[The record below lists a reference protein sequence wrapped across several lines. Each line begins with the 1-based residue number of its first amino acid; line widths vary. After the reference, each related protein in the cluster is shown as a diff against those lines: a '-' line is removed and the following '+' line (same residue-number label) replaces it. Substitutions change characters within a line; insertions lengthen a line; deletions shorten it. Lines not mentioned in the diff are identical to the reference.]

1 MMAPGSPFS
10 GIAGWLRRAMRR
22 VSATLSRTESG
33 RLHASKRRKN
43 GPPMKITWKIACSQI
58 CATTAALFLFGC
70 LAFAQGV
77 GGYAPGV
84 NPGNPND
91 MTLRANPNNMTL
103 PGAANPHD
111 LVRSRPASKAASAR
125 RNLATVSPPPV
136 SSSLAH
142 TYTTEPAK
150 KAARR
155 KHRAAGLKSQ

>member
-1 MMAPGSPFS
+1 M
-10 GIAGWLRRAMRR
+10 
-22 VSATLSRTESG
+22 
-33 RLHASKRRKN
+33 
-43 GPPMKITWKIACSQI
+43 KIACSQI
-58 CATTAALFLFGC
+58 CATTTALFLSGC
-70 LAFAQGV
+70 LAFAQGA

-91 MTLRANPNNMTL
+91 MTLRANPNNMAL

-111 LVRSRPASKAASAR
+111 LVRSRPASKVTSTR
-125 RNLATVSPPPV
+125 RNLATTSPPPV

-155 KHRAAGLKSQ
+155 KHRAAGLKVQ